1 MEAQLALAMA
11 AEEDDDEPAQVGRLD
26 ESDEDVSEEE

>member
-11 AEEDDDEPAQVGRLD
+11 AEEDDEEAPRLD